1 MVRDL
6 DWVLSEGDGVPSGT
20 WIAFAGSA
28 PDAPFKVSI
37 DGDLPEDAPNPDE
50 NQYERWY
57 QSPSLADGP
66 HTVNLSGL
74 ASGTNLTYV
83 LIEAGP
89 STPLANSSIV
99 VDDSSSREIHY
110 SPGWEQR
117 NNQSL
122 DDVLYPPFGG
132 GTTEGATKND
142 SFSFEF
148 SGE

>member
-74 ASGTNLTYV
+74 VSGTNLTYV

-99 VDDSSSREIHY
+99 VDDPSREIHY

-148 SGE
+148 AGE